1 MLFNTKKCFF
11 ITTTILAFTFG
22 KSQKYEDN
30 QIINL
35 LGQQFS
41 DSENLIY
48 FGNSIYKKDS
58 SRILQLEIES
68 LEKNIQ
74 RNLKYCFKIMTK
86 IGHYANRSI
95 DEIVIIM
102 HVKDYDLPVIA
113 NSKFQCNIKF
123 FVDKYISEKE
133 WRSNCLIIKFL

>member
-74 RNLKYCFKIMTK
+74 RN
-86 IGHYANRSI
+86 
-95 DEIVIIM
+95 
-102 HVKDYDLPVIA
+102 
-113 NSKFQCNIKF
+113 
-123 FVDKYISEKE
+123 
-133 WRSNCLIIKFL
+133 

>member
-74 RNLKYCFKIMTK
+74 RNLKYCFKIK
-86 IGHYANRSI
+86 
-95 DEIVIIM
+95 
-102 HVKDYDLPVIA
+102 K
-113 NSKFQCNIKF
+113 
-123 FVDKYISEKE
+123 
-133 WRSNCLIIKFL
+133 

>member
-1 MLFNTKKCFF
+1 MFFNTKKCFF
-11 ITTTILAFTFG
+11 IAATILAFTFG
-22 KSQKYEDN
+22 KSQKYGDN

-41 DSENLIY
+41 NSENLIY

-74 RNLKYCFKIMTK
+74 RNLRYCFKIMTK
-86 IGHYANRSI
+86 IGCHANRSI
-95 DEIVIIM
+95 DEIVIIL

-113 NSKFQCNIKF
+113 NSKFECNKKF

-133 WRSNCLIIKFL
+133 WRSDCLIIKFL

>member
-74 RNLKYCFKIMTK
+74 RNFKYCFKIMTK
-86 IGHYANRSI
+86 IGHHANRSI

-123 FVDKYISEKE
+123 FVHKYISEKE